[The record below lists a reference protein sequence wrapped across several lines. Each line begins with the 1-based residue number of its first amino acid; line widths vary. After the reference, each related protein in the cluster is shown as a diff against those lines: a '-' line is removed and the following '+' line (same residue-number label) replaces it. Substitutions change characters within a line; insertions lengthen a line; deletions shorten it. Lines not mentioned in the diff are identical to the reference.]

1 MNLHLLPPWI
11 PIEDEE
17 SQAICTHIKGQ
28 IPQAHV
34 LFGKTF
40 RPVARMIDASGYV
53 LFILNEDTTQCAV
66 VHVQQIRERQRT
78 RERQFRLGCM
88 ASSVFS
94 SVDEWVEK
102 RMIPDQQADSTFGWK
117 SSRHMPSY
125 LFCPAVAIHHATAVR
140 ANTRVQKYSVCPRH
154 WYVDATFRCQSC
166 QESFVWTADEQRVWF
181 EEYEFY
187 VDSRPTRCVACRAR
201 RRELFSLK
209 REYDRD
215 VAAARRRTAPIADK
229 SRIVSLID
237 QMQELT
243 GSSQPAVLAT
253 RELLLKQIDTAELGS
268 PNKRMDPIS
277 EDCTSRNGSS

>member
-1 MNLHLLPPWI
+1 MNVHLLPPWI

-17 SQAICTHIKGQ
+17 SQAICAHIKGQ

-34 LFGKTF
+34 LFGKTL
-40 RPVARMIDASGYV
+40 RPVARTIDASGDV

-66 VHVQQIRERQRT
+66 VQVQRT
-78 RERQFRLGCM
+78 RKRKFRLGLM
-88 ASSVFS
+88 PSSVFS
-94 SVDEWVEK
+94 SVDEWAEK
-102 RMIPDQQADSTFGWK
+102 RMIPDRQADSAFGWK
-117 SSRHMPSY
+117 SSRDMPSH
-125 LFCPAVAIHHATAVR
+125 LFYPAVAIHHATAVR
-140 ANTRVQKYSVCPRH
+140 ANTRIQNYSVCPRH

-187 VDSRPTRCVACRAR
+187 VDSRPTRCAACRAR
-201 RRELFSLK
+201 RRQLDSLK

-215 VAAARRRTAPIADK
+215 VAAARRRAAPIADK

-237 QMQELT
+237 QIQELT
-243 GSSQPAVLAT
+243 GSSQPAMLAT
-253 RELLLKQIDTAELGS
+253 RELLLKQIDTAKRGS

-277 EDCTSRNGSS
+277 EGCTSRNGSS